1 MKKNLKKEN
10 NMKKEFTLIELL
22 VVIAIIAILA
32 SLLLPAL
39 AKARDKAEAITC
51 TNNLKQVGLAEQMYC
66 GDWKSTLTT
75 YMYSGTDSNMPHW
88 NAHRI
93 WYRGLA
99 QGEYLSVKWNT
110 SRSVSD
116 NVAKLASNGIMVTGK
131 PCELVC
137 PANDPD
143 SYESTVQT
151 YGHLFKNELSF
162 IVSKASAAV
171 SGGTDY
177 SIRFTKMKTPSSVLL
192 GGDSSSSEGKQYS
205 YVLLNASTTP
215 SSDGGNGAFSVGVHG
230 NRSGNFLFGDGH
242 VQSLISTG
250 DLRGAIRTMFKNNGT
265 SASNLGNTNV
275 SCSVFGPNNKF
286 YAKETTN

>member
-1 MKKNLKKEN
+1 
-10 NMKKEFTLIELL
+10 MKKEFTLIELL

-66 GDWKSTLTT
+66 GDWRSTLTT
-75 YMYSGTDSNMPHW
+75 YVYSGADGAMPHW
-88 NAHRI
+88 NALRI
-93 WYRGLA
+93 WYRSMA

-110 SRSVSD
+110 SKTITE
-116 NVAKLASNGIMVTGK
+116 NVNGLASNGVMVTGK

-143 SYESTVQT
+143 SYESTVKT

-162 IVSKASAAV
+162 IVSKASASV
-171 SGGTDY
+171 SGGSDY

-192 GGDSSSSEGKQYS
+192 GGDSSCSEGTQYS

-215 SSDGGNGAFSVGVHG
+215 ASSSGNGAFSVGVHG
-230 NRSGNFLFGDGH
+230 NRSGNFLYGDGH

-250 DLRGAIRTMFKNNGT
+250 DLRGAIRTMYKNDGKT
-265 SASNLGNTNV
+265 GSNQLGNANV
-275 SCSVFGPNNKF
+275 QASVYGPDNKF
-286 YAKETTN
+286 EARVNN

>member
-1 MKKNLKKEN
+1 MKKH
-10 NMKKEFTLIELL
+10 FTLIELL

-75 YMYSGTDSNMPHW
+75 YQNHTDW
-88 NAHRI
+88 NAVRI

-110 SRSVSD
+110 SKSVEE
-116 NVAKLASNGIMVTGK
+116 NTKKLDSNGVMVTGK

-137 PANDPD
+137 PANTPD

-151 YGHLFKNELSF
+151 YGHLLKNELSF
-162 IVSKASAAV
+162 IVHNSSATV
-171 SGGTDY
+171 Y
-177 SIRFTKMKTPSSVLL
+177 SIRFTKMKNPSSVLL
-192 GGDSSSSEGKQYS
+192 GGDSSCSEGNQYS
-205 YVLLNASTTP
+205 YVLLNADSKP
-215 SSDGGNGAFSVGVHG
+215 SSAAGNGAFSVGIHG

-265 SASNLGNTNV
+265 SDTNLGNSNV
-275 SCSVFGPNNKF
+275 SCSVFGPDNKF
-286 YAKETTN
+286 YAKETN